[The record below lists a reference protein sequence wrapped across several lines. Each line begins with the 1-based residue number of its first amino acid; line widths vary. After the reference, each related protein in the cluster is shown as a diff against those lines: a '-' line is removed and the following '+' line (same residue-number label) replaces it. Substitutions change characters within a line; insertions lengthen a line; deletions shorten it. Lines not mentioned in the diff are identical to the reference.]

1 MIKQTLDITKHATTR
16 LQQRGIRDIYIDFLF
31 KCADCWEYAGGG
43 SERVYISS
51 REFKRLDAAGVIPAN
66 ILSKIR
72 RLCLIIK
79 DNMVVTTLHKT
90 RRMRRARVL
99 AKIFGII
106 TMYGD
111 CNVQIEI
118 AIMSLYRLCR

>member
-16 LQQRGIRDIYIDFLF
+16 MQQRGIREIYMDFLL
-31 KCADCWEYAGGG
+31 KYADCWEYAGGG

-51 REFKRLDAAGVIPAN
+51 REFNRLEAAGVIPVD
-66 ILSKIR
+66 ILSRIR

-90 RRMRRARVL
+90 RRMRR
-99 AKIFGII
+99 
-106 TMYGD
+106 
-111 CNVQIEI
+111 CN
-118 AIMSLYRLCR
+118 